1 MQSEKLER
9 LKTITEVLNEIS
21 SNLSGAYKGLM
32 SEGMTP
38 RNAKTICMFWAKSA
52 FMNKEERRLHNATI
66 NTNKI
71 HPSKMPRLY
80 VPSERR
86 SKAMSLLKLP
96 AFSLS
101 FGARR

>member
-9 LKTITEVLNEIS
+9 LKTITEVLNDIS

-52 FMNKEERRLHNATI
+52 FLNKE
-66 NTNKI
+66 
-71 HPSKMPRLY
+71 
-80 VPSERR
+80 
-86 SKAMSLLKLP
+86 
-96 AFSLS
+96 
-101 FGARR
+101 